1 MNVVD
6 YVTVYYEV
14 LRGQTVPGEVDGKFI
29 VLANDAERFA
39 VLAPSAM
46 CVFHAQI
53 VARFLSLNGVHGS
66 LNTKGDRFA
75 FHDSSWSIEGGG
87 HWERDDDGLLRI
99 FGESEVYGGIELEV
113 LAGELDAD
121 HALGAERVRL
131 G

>member
-66 LNTKGDRFA
+66 LNTKARCV
-75 FHDSSWSIEGGG
+75 IESATFVG
-87 HWERDDDGLLRI
+87 
-99 FGESEVYGGIELEV
+99 
-113 LAGELDAD
+113 
-121 HALGAERVRL
+121 
-131 G
+131 